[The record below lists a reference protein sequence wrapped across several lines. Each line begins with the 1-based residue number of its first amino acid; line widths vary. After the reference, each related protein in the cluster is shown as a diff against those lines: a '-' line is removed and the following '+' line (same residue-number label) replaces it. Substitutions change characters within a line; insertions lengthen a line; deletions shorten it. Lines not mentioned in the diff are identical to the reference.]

1 MALRLG
7 MTDPFKGLMA
17 QQTPSYVTSAEQEAE
32 KARTGIAE
40 REPERQ
46 KAEEKFLTER
56 KEMTQKLA
64 AKKTT
69 IGQDYADSY
78 SNLLQDPQFKEAE
91 IAQFTPSKTSG
102 QDLIALFAGLSALT
116 FLSGGNGRYSGNAG
130 MNNLAN
136 AMEGWNKGR
145 QDLFKTEMQEFDKN
159 IKATQEHNKGI
170 QKRLEQAISMLSTN
184 RDAALGELKVLEAEL
199 GDSELAYNLRAGR
212 FDRADKIARDAITA
226 ADKVVAKW
234 QDTLRNRETKQAD
247 IDARLFIADQAHKDR
262 IAAIEARTNKG
273 KSLTPKQKSEVDGL
287 DSLGDGLAKLTKDF
301 KPEYAKLGVM
311 GFGADVQLEAA
322 RRGVTPAGDQAM
334 ISWWSRYGRF
344 QTPNRHALFGATL
357 TGNELKDYRSYTAKP
372 GDSAETIMTMLRD
385 QTDYVRGESV
395 RKRDDFELRGY
406 SVPGESQVDFE
417 QSYGGQPAQAPQA
430 QPQAPAAPRGSMQN
444 PIKIQ

>member
-46 KAEEKFLTER
+46 KAEETFLTER
-56 KEMTQKLA
+56 KAMTQDIASKK
-64 AKKTT
+64 AK

-78 SNLLQDPQFKEAE
+78 SNLLQDPKFKEAE

-234 QDTLRNRETKQAD
+234 QETLRNRETKQAD

-262 IAAIEARTNKG
+262 LAAIEARTNKG

-334 ISWWSRYGRF
+334 ISWWSRYGRL

-385 QTDYVRGESV
+385 QTDYVRGESE
-395 RKRDDFELRGY
+395 RKRGDLELRGY
-406 SVPGESQVDFE
+406 AVPGASQVDFE

-430 QPQAPAAPRGSMQN
+430 QTQTPAAPRGSMQN

>member
-1 MALRLG
+1 MALSLG
-7 MTDPFKGLMA
+7 KTDPFKGLMA

-32 KARTGIAE
+32 KARKGIEE
-40 REPERQ
+40 RETQRQ
-46 KAEEKFLTER
+46 EMEDKFLTEH
-56 KEMTQKLA
+56 KAA
-64 AKKTT
+64 AKDIASKKEI
-69 IGQDYADSY
+69 IGKDYAQEY
-78 SNLLQDPQFKEAE
+78 SNLLQDPQFRETE
-91 IAQFTPSKTSG
+91 IGQFTPSKTSG
-102 QDLIALFAGLSALT
+102 KDLIALFAGLSALT
-116 FLSGGNGRYSGNAG
+116 FLSGGKGRYSGTAG

-136 AMEGWNKGR
+136 AMEGWNAGR
-145 QDLFKTEMQEFDKN
+145 QDLFKNEMQEFDKN
-159 IKATQEHNKGI
+159 IKATQEHNKTI

-199 GDSELAYNLRAGR
+199 GESELGYNLRAGR
-212 FDRADKIARDAITA
+212 FDRADKIARDIVAA

-262 IAAIEARTNKG
+262 IAAMEARTNKG
-273 KSLTPKQKSEVDGL
+273 KSLTPKQKSEVDSL

-301 KPEYAKLGVM
+301 KPEFAKLGIY
-311 GFGADVQLEAA
+311 GLGADIQFEAA
-322 RRGVTPAGDQAM
+322 RRGFTSAGDQDM
-334 ISWWSRYGRF
+334 ISWWSRYARL

-357 TGNELKDYRSYTAKP
+357 TRNELRDYEKFTVKK
-372 GDSAETIMTMLRD
+372 GDSPETIMTMLRD
-385 QTDYVRGESV
+385 QTDYVRGESE
-395 RKRDDFELRGY
+395 RKRGDLELRGY
-406 SVPGESQVDFE
+406 SVPGASRVDFE